1 MNAPF
6 FKEGILFTVALTGG
20 IASGKSTV
28 CSLLEEKGA
37 NILDSDLLAR
47 EVVKK
52 GEPAWQEIVDHF
64 GKEILGA
71 KGEIERQKL
80 ADIVFNDH
88 RERSFLN
95 SVTHPRI
102 FQLMADKLREM
113 ENQSDSQKIV
123 ILDIPLLIEANASGL
138 FDYTLVVDASP
149 ETQVERLIMDRGS
162 SAEEAWARIRSQA
175 PRPER
180 LQFAD
185 FVIINEGNLEDLKLE
200 VDRAWESIL
209 RKMG

>member
-1 MNAPF
+1 MPLF
-6 FKEGILFTVALTGG
+6 LRKGILFTVALTGG

-28 CSLLEEKGA
+28 CRMLEKRGA

-64 GKEILGA
+64 GEKILGPEE
-71 KGEIERQKL
+71 EIERQKL
-80 ADIVFNDH
+80 ADIVFNDPA
-88 RERSFLN
+88 ERSFLN
-95 SVTHPRI
+95 GVTHPRI
-102 FQLMADKLREM
+102 FQLMADKLRGM
-113 ENQSDSQKIV
+113 EIQSDSGGIV
-123 ILDIPLLIEANASGL
+123 ILDIPLLVEAKASRL
-138 FDYTLVVDASP
+138 FDFTLVVDADP

-175 PRPER
+175 PRSER
-180 LQFAD
+180 LRFAD
-185 FVIINEGNLEDLKLE
+185 FVIKNEGNIEDLSLE

-209 RKMG
+209 QRMG